1 MNKDEFE
8 TLLEEL
14 DEALVEAFPGPEP
27 ISVLMVG
34 GACLLFSDVTVRP
47 TKDIDVIITD
57 LMGTGEASLVYDLT
71 ETTAKLRKI
80 IGGIGKRH
88 GLRGDDRMFLN
99 DDCASF
105 LLEMSRGQLPQG
117 RLLRT
122 YRKLHLYVPVDLAY
136 ILACKL
142 MAGRPAKD
150 YQDIAALCKLLNIQ
164 TRRQAHELVTRFFS
178 DPYQLYLHGLA
189 DTLKELFLEG

>member
-8 TLLEEL
+8 ALLEEL
-14 DEALVEAFPGPEP
+14 DQALVEAFPGPEA

-34 GACLLFSDVTVRP
+34 GACLLFSEVTVRP
-47 TKDIDVIITD
+47 TQDIDVIITD

-80 IGGIGKRH
+80 IEGIGKRH

-99 DDCASF
+99 DDCAAF
-105 LLEMSRGQLPQG
+105 LLEMSRGKLPPS

-122 YRKLHLYVPVDLAY
+122 YRKLHVYVPVDLAY

-150 YQDIAALCKLLNIQ
+150 YQDIAVLCKKLSIQ

-189 DTLKELFLEG
+189 DTLRELFPEG

>member
-1 MNKDEFE
+1 MNKDELE
-8 TLLEEL
+8 SLLEEL
-14 DEALVEAFPGPEP
+14 DEALAAAFPGPEQ
-27 ISVLMVG
+27 ISVLLVG

-57 LMGTGEASLVYDLT
+57 LMGSGEASLVYDLT
-71 ETTAKLRKI
+71 ETTAKIRKI
-80 IGGIGKRH
+80 IEDIGKRH

-99 DDCASF
+99 DDCAAF
-105 LLEMSRGQLPQG
+105 LLEMGRGRLPQA

-122 YRKLHLYVPVDLAY
+122 YRKLSLFVPVDLAY

-150 YQDIAALCKLLNIQ
+150 YQDIAVLCQMLDIQ
-164 TRRQAHELVTRFFS
+164 TRSQAHALVTRFFS
-178 DPYQLYLHGLA
+178 DPYQLYLHRLA
-189 DTLKELFLEG
+189 DTLKELFPEG